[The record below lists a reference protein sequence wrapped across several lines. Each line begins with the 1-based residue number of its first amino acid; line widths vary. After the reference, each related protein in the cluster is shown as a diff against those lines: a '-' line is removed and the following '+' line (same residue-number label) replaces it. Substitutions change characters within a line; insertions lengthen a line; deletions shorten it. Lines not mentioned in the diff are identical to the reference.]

1 MKPFSSILL
10 LAGLATASPVARQT
24 TGPYDITNF
33 SASKVHLSGYCN
45 FAFDVAAPGLS
56 APSHCTAYLDAGFSG
71 ATWLANVYE
80 GAGKCDNAAVSW
92 TFFQPTT
99 TGSGATLNVTVDG
112 VKGRY
117 AIPAEDITVRLNSEP
132 NPFDNDVAYTGSRA
146 FEITEFVE

>member
-1 MKPFSSILL
+1 
-10 LAGLATASPVARQT
+10 
-24 TGPYDITNF
+24 
-33 SASKVHLSGYCN
+33 
-45 FAFDVAAPGLS
+45 
-56 APSHCTAYLDAGFSG
+56 
-71 ATWLANVYE
+71 VYE